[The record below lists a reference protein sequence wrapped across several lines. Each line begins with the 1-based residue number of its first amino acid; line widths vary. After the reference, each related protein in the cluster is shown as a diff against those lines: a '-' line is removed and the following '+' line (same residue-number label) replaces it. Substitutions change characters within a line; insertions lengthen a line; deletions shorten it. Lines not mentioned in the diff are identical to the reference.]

1 MFDYDMD
8 FRDYGTLDEIEKE
21 IETHMKNYETLAKQ
35 YHDIERMIKEL
46 EANKKAI
53 ASEIITM
60 MQNDDITRYNGMDYD
75 ITLIDSE
82 STIFDT
88 QAFKQA
94 YSGLYEAFRN
104 KVTRRQYIK
113 VS

>member
-8 FRDYGTLDEIEKE
+8 FRDYGTLEDWERERKE
-21 IETHMKNYETLAKQ
+21 HMKHYETLAKE

-46 EANKKAI
+46 EASKKAI
-53 ASEIITM
+53 ASEIINM
-60 MQNDDITRYNGMDYD
+60 MTNDDITRYNGIDYD

-82 STIFDT
+82 STIFNT
-88 QAFKQA
+88 EAFKQA
-94 YSGLYEAFRN
+94 YSGLYEDFKN

>member
-1 MFDYDMD
+1 M
-8 FRDYGTLDEIEKE
+8 EQ
-21 IETHMKNYETLAKQ
+21 YETLAKQ
-35 YHDIERMIKEL
+35 YRDIERMIKEL

-53 ASEIITM
+53 ASEIIGM
-60 MQNDDITRYNGMDYD
+60 MTNDNITRYNGLEYD

-82 STIFDT
+82 STIFNT
-88 QAFKQA
+88 EAFKQA
-94 YSGLYEAFRN
+94 YNELYEAFKN